1 MYYNPRALKGVDI
14 ESRNA
19 GAPERASPISRL
31 MIEPGRKLRPAPH
44 RILVPLDGS
53 RWADEAIDCLVNS
66 ASDMHA
72 LEVHILNV
80 QPLTLRREFA
90 RDTGAVLIEQRGR
103 LAPAREILERART
116 LLDASGIAC
125 TTATWF
131 GDPAQAI
138 TRYAR
143 QHDID
148 AIVMG
153 TRGMSALGGLLRGS
167 VATKVVNLADVP
179 VTLIKAV
186 EPASL

>member
-1 MYYNPRALKGVDI
+1 MYYHPLALKADDI
-14 ESRNA
+14 ESENVA
-19 GAPERASPISRL
+19 SPERAGQISRL
-31 MIEPGRKLRPAPH
+31 MIEPGRKLRPAAH

-66 ASDMHA
+66 ASDMPA

-80 QPLTLRREFA
+80 QPLDMRREFA
-90 RDTGAVLIEQRGR
+90 LDTEAAQIEQRER
-103 LAPAREILERART
+103 LAPAHEILERART
-116 LLDASGIAC
+116 LLEASGIAC
-125 TTATWF
+125 KTATLF
-131 GDPAQAI
+131 GHPAQAI

-153 TRGMSALGGLLRGS
+153 TRGMGALGGLLRGS

-186 EPASL
+186 EPVSL